1 MSKIALSINC
11 GSSSVKYAVFDVADG
26 QEKLIERHT
35 IRNVENHADAVLYM
49 LNDLATRGVHPDVV
63 GHRIV
68 HGGPDLTR
76 PTRIDAEVLRHLE
89 DLRPLAPLHLPI
101 EIAAIRAVTERL
113 PNKPQVAC
121 FDTSFHSEM
130 PEVARRYPLPTSL
143 LGTSVRRYGFH
154 GLSYEFVVSA
164 LGKDLR
170 PRTIVAHL
178 GNGASMA
185 AILNGKGVD
194 TTMGFTPTGGLIMG
208 TRPGDLDPGLLL
220 YLLSESATVPTL
232 DGVLQHKSGLL
243 ALSERTSD
251 MSELLQIRDSDK
263 RAELAIDAFCSSA
276 RKWIGALAAVL
287 GGVDALVFTGG
298 IGENAWQVRAQIAD
312 GLAHLG
318 IAIDAVANERNDEG
332 RISSGACDV
341 RMIRTDEERMVARH
355 ASGSFG

>member
-1 MSKIALSINC
+1 MSKTALSINC

-26 QEKLIERHT
+26 EEKLVERRT
-35 IRNVENHADAVLYM
+35 IRNVENHADAVLQM
-49 LNDLATRGVHPDVV
+49 LNDLSTHGVHPDVV

-76 PTRIDAEVLRHLE
+76 PIRIDDEVLRHLE
-89 DLRPLAPLHLPI
+89 NVKPLAPLHLPI
-101 EIAAIRAVTERL
+101 EIAAVRAVAERL
-113 PNKPQVAC
+113 PKTPQVAC
-121 FDTSFHSEM
+121 FDTAFHSTM

-154 GLSYEFVVSA
+154 GLSYEYVVSA
-164 LGKDLR
+164 LGNELR
-170 PRTIVAHL
+170 PRTIIAHL
-178 GNGASMA
+178 GSGASMV

-194 TTMGFTPTGGLIMG
+194 TTMGFTPTGGLVMG

-220 YLLSESATVPTL
+220 YLLGQGATVPIL
-232 DGVLQHKSGLL
+232 DGILEHQSGLL

-251 MSELLQIRDSDK
+251 MSELLQARDSDK
-263 RAELAIDAFCSSA
+263 RADFAIDAFCSSA

-298 IGENAWQVRAQIAD
+298 IGENAWQVRAQIAR

-318 IAIDAVANERNDEG
+318 FEIDAMANERNDEG
-332 RISSGACDV
+332 RISSGVCDV

-355 ASGSFG
+355 ALAFS